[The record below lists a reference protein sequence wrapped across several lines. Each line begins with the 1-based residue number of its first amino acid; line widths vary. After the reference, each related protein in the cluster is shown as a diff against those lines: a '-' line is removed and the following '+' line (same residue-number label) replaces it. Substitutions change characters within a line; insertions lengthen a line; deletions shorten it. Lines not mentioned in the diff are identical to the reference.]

1 MTIGIVSVEQDGMD
15 GLIVG
20 FTDGTVGAFLVEEL
34 LKLRPRR
41 ELRRRPDKQCPEM
54 NPRAWD

>member
-1 MTIGIVSVEQDGMD
+1 MD